1 MENLK
6 VKLKKFFGESVSFG
20 VSNIDMFELEFPY
33 LDRNNDF
40 IQVFIYKAKEEN
52 HFDIVIVS
60 DTKYDKHKFQ
70 FDNIEVE
77 KDIVEGWD
85 TDNLIIRNSE
95 EGKVCQNI
103 CNLLSE
109 FLKAGG

>member
-6 VKLKKFFGESVSFG
+6 QKIKKFFGESVSFG
-20 VSNIDMFELEFPY
+20 VSNIDMFEIELPFV
-33 LDRNNDF
+33 DRNNDF
-40 IQVFIYKAKEEN
+40 LQIFVYKNTDKY
-52 HFDIVIVS
+52 DIVIVG
-60 DTKYDKHKFQ
+60 DTKYTNHKFQ

-77 KDIVEGWD
+77 KDVVEGWD

-95 EGKVCQNI
+95 ENKVCQNI
-103 CNLLSE
+103 CNLVSE

>member
-6 VKLKKFFGESVSFG
+6 AKIKKFLGESVLFG
-20 VSNIDMFELEFPY
+20 VFNIDMFEIELPFV
-33 LDRNNDF
+33 DRNNDF
-40 IQVFIYKAKEEN
+40 TQVFIYKNKDK
-52 HFDIVIVS
+52 FDIVIVG
-60 DTKYDKHKFQ
+60 DTKYDNHKFQ

-95 EGKVCQNI
+95 EDKVCQNI
-103 CNLLSE
+103 CNLISE
-109 FLKAGG
+109 YLKAGG